1 MQVERLRAVKARRDS
16 AEVERTLAELRAAAE
31 GRDNLMPP
39 LIECSRAYVSV
50 GEMCDVLRGVFGL
63 YRETPFF

>member
-1 MQVERLRAVKARRDS
+1 VARLQAVKARRDD
-16 AEVERTLAELRAAAE
+16 AEVERTLAGLKAAAE
-31 GRDNLMPP
+31 RDENLMPHF
-39 LIECSRAYVSV
+39 IECARAYVSV